1 MEAATHRIT
10 TPAPAT
16 TSSAARSAP
25 PADERALPQLGLRG
39 IIAVWAAAAL
49 PMGLLA
55 WVVAPLVADQFSGPG
70 ALVRA
75 LIITLTAG
83 LVWQFVLVM
92 TLVRREQGTLRW
104 PVVRDALWLRAP
116 RAPRTGRRGG
126 KLWLLVLPLSVAV
139 AVEGLLEIPG
149 PAARDLF
156 EFLGSD
162 AGEGLLAGSWGWFAI
177 IAALVVFNTVLGEEF
192 LFRGYLLP
200 RMNGRFG
207 RRDWLANGV
216 LFAAITCTC
225 HGSSRP
231 GSWTR
236 SSCRIP
242 QSATAVRSSPS
253 PCTARRASSCS
264 GSCSRWCSK
273 AEQPRPGSRSAGVV
287 MAAMLRTERAAE
299 SAARSVDYTSSGGPP
314 AAGELAL
321 TRSVA
326 RDAGRPGRACE
337 SPGCPRLLVSRG
349 ARVPRRSGAKSEAR
363 GLPPVGAGLTV
374 I

>member
-1 MEAATHRIT
+1 MYSTTSKGELMEASTHSIA

-16 TSSAARSAP
+16 TSRADQSAL
-25 PADERALPQLGLRG
+25 PADESALPQLGLRG
-39 IIAVWAAAAL
+39 IIAVWAAAAV
-49 PMGLLA
+49 PIGVLA
-55 WVVAPLVADQFSGPG
+55 WVAAPLLADQLSGPG

-139 AVEGLLEIPG
+139 AAEGLLAIPG

-162 AGEGLLAGSWGWFAI
+162 AGEGLLAGSWGWFAL
-177 IAALVVFNTVLGEEF
+177 IAALVVFNTALGEEF

-216 LFAAITCTC
+216 LFAGYHLHMPWAIPTTLLDTFIL
-225 HGSSRP
+225 SYPSKRY
-231 GSWTR
+231 R
-236 SSCRIP
+236 STLISIAVHSA
-242 QSATAVRSSPS
+242 QSILVL
-253 PCTARRASSCS
+253 
-264 GSCSRWCSK
+264 GL
-273 AEQPRPGSRSAGVV
+273 V
-287 MAAMLRTERAAE
+287 
-299 SAARSVDYTSSGGPP
+299 
-314 AAGELAL
+314 LAL
-321 TRSVA
+321 VLK
-326 RDAGRPGRACE
+326 G
-337 SPGCPRLLVSRG
+337 
-349 ARVPRRSGAKSEAR
+349 
-363 GLPPVGAGLTV
+363 
-374 I
+374 